1 MNSVLPIAAIVLLS
15 IWLLETILFVVSY
28 RQSKSS

>member
-1 MNSVLPIAAIVLLS
+1 MNSLMPIAAIVLLS